1 MKERNKRKNS
11 KKENAITLIA
21 LVVTIVV
28 LLILAGISINL
39 VLGDNGIVRK
49 AQEAKLRYEK
59 SAMIEQIDTAF
70 ANCEADYIVQ
80 TSNDVNVVSKKEYYK
95 ENLNKY
101 FTDKLNLINCEELG
115 DENLFIKFTYDNNEN
130 ILLFNIENS
139 SKNLLNGGESLFNNV
154 TAKNYGDFCQYS
166 VSINNKKYDSWK
178 IFYKDDNNVY
188 LIMNEYAQVNA
199 LEKNF
204 KASWMTPTSTNA
216 GYSGEKTEYVSL
228 LTDTS
233 LWSKFCDS
241 SYAESAIGAS
251 TLDMWVNSWNS
262 KYGINGVKSSKD
274 KYCHIYANKTA
285 NDTYYIGYST
295 ESTKN
300 HLKFSYTMNED
311 AETDSELVEDSL
323 YFMDNDIYMI
333 AALSENEFNPTG
345 DSRWDNLIFPYF
357 TIAYRTILARNGNTV
372 GYRYRPVVCL
382 KNNLNAYYYEDDS
395 GVHWILKD

>member
-233 LWSKFCDS
+233 LWS
-241 SYAESAIGAS
+241 
-251 TLDMWVNSWNS
+251 
-262 KYGINGVKSSKD
+262 
-274 KYCHIYANKTA
+274 
-285 NDTYYIGYST
+285 
-295 ESTKN
+295 
-300 HLKFSYTMNED
+300 
-311 AETDSELVEDSL
+311 
-323 YFMDNDIYMI
+323 
-333 AALSENEFNPTG
+333 
-345 DSRWDNLIFPYF
+345 
-357 TIAYRTILARNGNTV
+357 
-372 GYRYRPVVCL
+372 
-382 KNNLNAYYYEDDS
+382 
-395 GVHWILKD
+395 